1 MYDIIDLLIVSRPY
15 TQNRRHKPHSANF
28 TQYTSQTFVFH
39 HVSITT
45 FYIHVRV
52 YICHSYTIVVHISK
66 SPVLGDAFLMTR
78 IKILYMFYILLYNFT
93 YFYTFYMS
101 APHTLHKP
109 RAQQTRSCH
118 TSWRS
123 RDSGARLM
131 KSSRHNLLPSTT
143 RVPPSLPNQK
153 RSHLF
158 QFPDTKFEI
167 M

>member
-52 YICHSYTIVVHISK
+52 YICHSYTIVMHNIEISCFRGRFPNDSHQNSVH
-66 SPVLGDAFLMTR
+66 VLHTF
-78 IKILYMFYILLYNFT
+78 IQFT